1 MRNIRNL
8 YLPTRFF
15 LLSGGII
22 FLFILGFPWP
32 IFTVIGKT
40 ALVAFVAVII
50 ADVVMLHGKS
60 VAFTCTRS
68 TSRLLSL
75 GNDNEVVLRI
85 RSMAAIPLSLQ
96 VIDELPYQLQRR
108 DFVKYTHLEPGG
120 KEQITYTVRPLVR
133 GQYNFG
139 KVHLF
144 AHSVIGLVQRRISF
158 YLEENV
164 AVYPSIIDMKKYELK
179 AAMSVTSNFGI
190 KKIRRIGHSYEFEQI
205 KEYTIGDDYK
215 SMNWKATSRANKL
228 MVNSYTDEKAQ
239 QVYCLIDKSRYM
251 KMPFNGLSL
260 LDYSVN
266 SSLVIANTSLQ
277 KQDKAGLITFSDNI
291 GSIIKADRS
300 RSQLKKILEA
310 LYREEESRL
319 DANYEKMYTVLRRTL
334 RGRSLIFLFTNF
346 ESVHSLERVLP
357 VLRKINKL
365 HLLVVVVFENKEL
378 INYYRAEKK
387 TLKDIYYKTIAH
399 KLASDREQI
408 TNELSHYGIQH
419 IFTRPENLSINAI
432 NKYLELKSR
441 GMI

>member
-1 MRNIRNL
+1 MAIA
-8 YLPTRFF
+8 
-15 LLSGGII
+15 
-22 FLFILGFPWP
+22 
-32 IFTVIGKT
+32 KT
-40 ALVAFVAVII
+40 ALVAYMAVVI
-50 ADVVMLHGKS
+50 ADVLMLHGKS
-60 VAFTCTRS
+60 VALTCSRS
-68 TSRLLSL
+68 TSKLLSL
-75 GNDNEVVLRI
+75 GNDNEVELRI
-85 RSMAAIPLSLQ
+85 RNMSSIPLSIEI
-96 VIDELPYQLQRR
+96 VDELPYQLQRR
-108 DFVKYTHLEPGG
+108 GFVKHTHLLPNE
-120 KEQITYTVRPLVR
+120 KNKTVYNIRPLVR

-144 AHSVIGLVQRRISF
+144 LTSVIGLVQRRISF
-158 YLEENV
+158 NLEDNV

-179 AAMSVTSNFGI
+179 AAVSITSNFGI

-215 SMNWKATSRANKL
+215 SMNWKATSRASKL

-277 KQDKAGLITFSDNI
+277 KQDKAGLITFSDNM
-291 GSIIKADRS
+291 GSIIKADRG

-346 ESVHSLERVLP
+346 ESAHALERVLP
-357 VLRKINKL
+357 VLRRINKL

-378 INYYRAEKK
+378 INYYSAEKK

-399 KLASDREQI
+399 KIASDREQI
-408 TNELSHYGIQH
+408 TSELSRYGIQN

>member
-1 MRNIRNL
+1 M
-8 YLPTRFF
+8 
-15 LLSGGII
+15 SGGII
-22 FLFILGFPWP
+22 FLFILGFPWS

-60 VAFTCTRS
+60 VTFTCSRS

-85 RSMAAIPLSLQ
+85 TSMAAIPLSLQ

-120 KEQITYTVRPLVR
+120 KEQIIYTVRPLVR

-144 AHSVIGLVQRRISF
+144 VHSVIGLVQRRISF
-158 YLEENV
+158 DFEENV

-190 KKIRRIGHSYEFEQI
+190 KKMRRIGHSYEFEQI

-399 KLASDREQI
+399 KIASDREQI

>member
-1 MRNIRNL
+1 M
-8 YLPTRFF
+8 
-15 LLSGGII
+15 
-22 FLFILGFPWP
+22 
-32 IFTVIGKT
+32 
-40 ALVAFVAVII
+40 VAFVAVII
-50 ADVVMLHGKS
+50 TDILLLHGKS
-60 VAFTCTRS
+60 VRFTCVRS

-75 GNDNEVVLRI
+75 GNENEVII
-85 RSMAAIPLSLQ
+85 RVKSMALIPLSLE

-108 DFVKYTHLEPGG
+108 DFAENIRLSAGG
-120 KEQITYTVRPLVR
+120 KEQLVYTVRPLVR

-139 KVHLF
+139 KIHLF
-144 AHSVIGLVQRRISF
+144 ATSVIGLVQRRISF
-158 YLEENV
+158 DLEENV

-215 SMNWKATSRANKL
+215 SMNWKATSRAYKL

-266 SSLVIANTSLQ
+266 SSLVITNTSLQ
-277 KQDKAGLITFSDNI
+277 KQDKAGLITFSDSI

-378 INYYRAEKK
+378 INYYSAEKK

-399 KLASDREQI
+399 KIASDREQI

>member
-1 MRNIRNL
+1 MIKIRHL
-8 YLPTRFF
+8 YLPSKFF
-15 LLSGGII
+15 LFLGGVI

-32 IFTVIGKT
+32 VFTAVGKT
-40 ALVAFVAVII
+40 ALVALLAISI
-50 ADVVMLHGKS
+50 ADIALLYNKS
-60 VAFTCTRS
+60 VNLKCTRL

-75 GNDNEVVLRI
+75 GNDNDVELRI
-85 RSMAAIPLSLQ
+85 KSIASIPLTLE
-96 VIDELPYQLQRR
+96 VIDELPYQLQQR
-108 DFVKYTHLEPGG
+108 DFARHISLAPGE
-120 KEQITYTVRPLVR
+120 KMVLTYQIRPLVR

-139 KVHLF
+139 KVHFF
-144 AHSVIGLVQRRISF
+144 ATTVIGLVQRRISF
-158 YLEENV
+158 DLEENV

-260 LDYSVN
+260 LDYSIN

-277 KQDKAGLITFSDNI
+277 KQDKAGLITFSDSI

-300 RSQLKKILEA
+300 RSQLKKILES
-310 LYREEESRL
+310 LYREEESKL
-319 DANYEKMYTVLRRTL
+319 DANYEKMYTLMRRTL

-378 INYYRAEKK
+378 IDYHNDEKK

-399 KLASDREQI
+399 KIASDREQI
-408 TNELSHYGIQH
+408 VSELRHYGIQY